1 MLEAKKGQYF
11 ILHERLKVPTL
22 DSKEGRG
29 FPILTPVKLALGPP
43 TGIVKEIPTQE
54 VPGPLCT
61 LTICART
68 NGVGR
73 T

>member
-1 MLEAKKGQYF
+1 MLEAKRGNIFY
-11 ILHERLKVPTL
+11 IAERLKAPPL

-29 FPILTPVKLALGPP
+29 FPILTPVKMVLGPP

-54 VPGPLCT
+54 LPGPLCT

>member
-11 ILHERLKVPTL
+11 ILQERLKVPPF

-29 FPILTPVKLALGPP
+29 LPILTPVKMVLGPP

-54 VPGPLCT
+54 VLGPLCT
-61 LTICART
+61 LTICAST